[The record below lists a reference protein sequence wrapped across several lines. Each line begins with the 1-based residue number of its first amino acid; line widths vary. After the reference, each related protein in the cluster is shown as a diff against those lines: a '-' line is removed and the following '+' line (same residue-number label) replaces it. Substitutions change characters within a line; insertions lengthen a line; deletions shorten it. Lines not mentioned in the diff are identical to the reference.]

1 MQLLKLIQKQQKVYY
16 QMNKKP
22 LPADNFNMNITNDN
36 RKRFILLLLN

>member
-16 QMNKKP
+16 KMNKKP
-22 LPADNFNMNITNDN
+22 LPANKLNMDITSDN